1 MRLTVENGPLAGTT
15 VALDRDQS
23 TTIGSAPECG
33 LNVREPGVAPQQ
45 AVVKALK
52 DQGFGVKALAPGVRL
67 NGREVEVAA
76 LAEGDVLE
84 VGTTRIVFGALQTAA
99 ANGLPEIPGYR
110 ILGQLGRG
118 GMGMVYRAEQTSLHR
133 QVALK
138 VLNRELTKDP
148 AFVGK
153 FVAEARAAAKL
164 QHPNVVQVFD
174 VANAGE
180 TYFYAMELMHDG
192 SLEGWLK
199 KNGAMPEE
207 RALQVVADAAA
218 GLAYAESLR
227 LVHRDIKPD
236 NLMLDQHGTVKIV
249 DLGLAGATSEAEEK
263 AVGTPHFM
271 APEQVLKQAVD
282 HRTDLYALGCTF
294 YRLVTGK
301 TPFRGQSVK
310 DILRAQVKDEAEP
323 ANKANPQ
330 VSAETSAIIQKL
342 MAKEP
347 SARFQSANELLEAVQ
362 TLLQP
367 PAKKGLWIGLA
378 AAAALV
384 AGGAI
389 WWAVTKPAETQIIEK
404 LKVYDDPEKQQFA
417 DEIKALKASQRGDK
431 ATIALLTARLG
442 GAAGEDLAKAL
453 DEVAAAH
460 ADTPAA
466 DEAKERSAK
475 LRADLA
481 AAAQRSEQEQRRIGE
496 QAAALRAATAAAR
509 QAGDFAGALRA
520 IDAPSPADLASVDAW
535 KRSQQELRD
544 EVLAEARQRLRGL
557 VEATEAAAKGADEA
571 AVAAAADALGKALA
585 AGEAWPKA
593 MAGEL
598 DDARTRLANAGKA
611 VATLV
616 TARTGAVWQQYRS
629 ALAAPQGLRTAL
641 GRRDFA
647 AAAKV
652 AQDFVAGAPSTPAA
666 QRAGGLADAL
676 ARADQFAQALDK
688 AIAAGSVTMA
698 TPAPGNSGPAT
709 LLATRWDRAGNQLFA
724 VDPARRSGK
733 EQAIA
738 LTAPEAWLAA
748 ADQVSG
754 AEAGARECFLGFVL
768 LSLHADAA
776 QAFLG
781 RLQAGDDASGTGS
794 NGYPLGANA
803 FESLLR
809 RVPEAQAAPWAL
821 ELRHELQA
829 GMRLA
834 AGLRA
839 LSERRNVAAA
849 GHLDKLLAEH
859 PHSLVVAVLP

>member
-23 TTIGSAPECG
+23 TTIGSTPECS
-33 LNVREPGVAPQQ
+33 LRIAEPGVAPQQ

-52 DQGFGVKALAPGVRL
+52 DQGFGVKALAPGVRV

-84 VGTTRIVFGALQTAA
+84 VGTTRIVFGAPRAAA

-174 VANAGE
+174 VDNDGE
-180 TYFYAMELMHDG
+180 TYFFAMELMPDG
-192 SLEGWLK
+192 SLEGWLR

-207 RALQVVADAAA
+207 RALQAIADAAA

-330 VSAETSAIIQKL
+330 VSAETTAIIQKL

-362 TLLQP
+362 TRLQP

-404 LKVYDDPEKQQFA
+404 VKVYDDPEKQQFA

-431 ATIALLTARLG
+431 ATIALLTARLV

-460 ADTPAA
+460 AGTPAA

-481 AAAQRSEQEQRRIGE
+481 TAAQRSEQEQRRIGE

-509 QAGDFAGALRA
+509 LAGDFAGALRT

-544 EVLAEARQRLRGL
+544 EVLAEARQRLRDL

-571 AVAAAADALGKALA
+571 AVAAA
-585 AGEAWPKA
+585 
-593 MAGEL
+593 
-598 DDARTRLANAGKA
+598 
-611 VATLV
+611 
-616 TARTGAVWQQYRS
+616 
-629 ALAAPQGLRTAL
+629 
-641 GRRDFA
+641 
-647 AAAKV
+647 
-652 AQDFVAGAPSTPAA
+652 
-666 QRAGGLADAL
+666 
-676 ARADQFAQALDK
+676 
-688 AIAAGSVTMA
+688 
-698 TPAPGNSGPAT
+698 
-709 LLATRWDRAGNQLFA
+709 
-724 VDPARRSGK
+724 
-733 EQAIA
+733 
-738 LTAPEAWLAA
+738 
-748 ADQVSG
+748 
-754 AEAGARECFLGFVL
+754 
-768 LSLHADAA
+768 
-776 QAFLG
+776 
-781 RLQAGDDASGTGS
+781 
-794 NGYPLGANA
+794 
-803 FESLLR
+803 
-809 RVPEAQAAPWAL
+809 
-821 ELRHELQA
+821 
-829 GMRLA
+829 
-834 AGLRA
+834 
-839 LSERRNVAAA
+839 
-849 GHLDKLLAEH
+849 
-859 PHSLVVAVLP
+859 

>member
-1 MRLTVENGPLAGTT
+1 MRLTVENGPLAGTV
-15 VALDRDQS
+15 VALERDQS
-23 TTIGSAPECG
+23 TTIGSAPDNS
-33 LNVREPGVAPQQ
+33 LRLAAPGVAPHQ

-52 DQGFGVKALAPGVRL
+52 DHGFGVKALAPGVRL
-67 NGREVEVAA
+67 NGRDVEAAA
-76 LAEGDVLE
+76 LADGDVLE
-84 VGTTRIVFGALQTAA
+84 IGATSIVVGHAQ
-99 ANGLPEIPGYR
+99 ANDLPEIPGYR

-249 DLGLAGATSEAEEK
+249 DLGLAGATSEAEER

-282 HRTDLYALGCTF
+282 QRTDLYALGCTF

-310 DILRAQVKDEAEP
+310 EILRAQVKEEAEP

-330 VSAETSAIIQKL
+330 VSAETTAIIQKL
-342 MAKEP
+342 MAKAP

-417 DEIKALKASQRGDK
+417 DEIKALKQAQRGDK

-442 GAAGEDLAKAL
+442 GAAGDDLAKVF
-453 DEVAAAH
+453 DEIAAAH
-460 ADTPAA
+460 AGTPAA

-481 AAAQRSEQEQRRIGE
+481 AAAQRTDQERKRVDE
-496 QAAALRAATAAAR
+496 HTAALRAATAAAR

-520 IDAPSPADLASVDAW
+520 IDAPPPADLIAVEGW
-535 KRSQQELRD
+535 KRRQQDLRD
-544 EVLAEARQRLRGL
+544 EVLAQARQRLREL
-557 VEATEAAAKGADEA
+557 VAATESAAKGADET
-571 AVAAAADALGKALA
+571 AVVAAADALGSALA
-585 AGEAWPKA
+585 KAASWPA
-593 MAGEL
+593 AL
-598 DDARTRLANAGKA
+598 DDELTDARARLAAAGKA
-611 VATLV
+611 AT
-616 TARTGAVWQQYRS
+616 TMASARTGAAWQQYRS
-629 ALAAPQGLRTAL
+629 ALTAPQGLRAAL

-652 AQDFVAGAPSTPAA
+652 AQDFVAAAADSPAA
-666 QRAGGLADAL
+666 QRAAGLADAL
-676 ARADQFAQALDK
+676 ARADAYAQALDK
-688 AIAAGSVTMA
+688 AIAGGSVLL
-698 TPAPGNSGPAT
+698 PAPGPANGAPT
-709 LLATRWDRAGNQLFA
+709 ALLATRWDRTGNQMFA

-738 LTAPEAWLAA
+738 LTTPEAWFAVSE
-748 ADQVSG
+748 QV
-754 AEAGARECFLGFVL
+754 AGADASARDCCLGFVL

-781 RLQAGDDASGTGS
+781 RLQGNDDASGTGG
-794 NGYPLGANA
+794 NGYPLPSGA
-803 FESLLR
+803 FDVLLR
-809 RVPEAQAAPWAL
+809 RVPETQDAPWVQ
-821 ELRHELQA
+821 ELRRELQA
-829 GMRLA
+829 GQRLA

-849 GHLDKLLAEH
+849 GHLDKLLVEH
-859 PHSLVVAVLP
+859 PHSFVVAVLP

>member
-1 MRLTVENGPLAGTT
+1 VRLTVENGPLAGTT

-330 VSAETSAIIQKL
+330 VSAETTAIIQKL

-460 ADTPAA
+460 AGTPAA

-496 QAAALRAATAAAR
+496 QAAVLRAATAAAR